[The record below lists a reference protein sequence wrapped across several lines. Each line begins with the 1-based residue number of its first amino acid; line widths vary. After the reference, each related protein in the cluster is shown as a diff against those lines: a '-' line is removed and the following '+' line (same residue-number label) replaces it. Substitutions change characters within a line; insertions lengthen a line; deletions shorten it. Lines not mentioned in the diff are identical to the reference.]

1 MQKESSSTIARNEG
15 NVFFKKY
22 NPNEPVQT
30 NQNYIHQ
37 AIVQYNRALK
47 LANKIVD
54 IMYSNLTDEEKDTI
68 KNYDEDDFQKFMNTI
83 GSILCIKLFKDII
96 EESTNDDDEDS
107 DFDDETKDTLE
118 ILKNLFTSKK

>member
-1 MQKESSSTIARNEG
+1 MKTSH
-15 NVFFKKY
+15 V
-22 NPNEPVQT
+22 
-30 NQNYIHQ
+30 
-37 AIVQYNRALK
+37 K

-68 KNYDEDDFQKFMNTI
+68 KDYDEDDFQKFMNTI

-96 EESTNDDDEDS
+96 EESANDDDENS

>member
-1 MQKESSSTIARNEG
+1 MKTSH
-15 NVFFKKY
+15 V
-22 NPNEPVQT
+22 
-30 NQNYIHQ
+30 
-37 AIVQYNRALK
+37 K

-96 EESTNDDDEDS
+96 EESTNDDEDS

>member
-1 MQKESSSTIARNEG
+1 MKTSH
-15 NVFFKKY
+15 V
-22 NPNEPVQT
+22 
-30 NQNYIHQ
+30 
-37 AIVQYNRALK
+37 K

-54 IMYSNLTDEEKDTI
+54 IMYNNLTDEEKDTI

>member
-1 MQKESSSTIARNEG
+1 MKTSH
-15 NVFFKKY
+15 V
-22 NPNEPVQT
+22 
-30 NQNYIHQ
+30 
-37 AIVQYNRALK
+37 K

-96 EESTNDDDEDS
+96 EESANDDDDENS

>member
-1 MQKESSSTIARNEG
+1 MKTSH
-15 NVFFKKY
+15 V
-22 NPNEPVQT
+22 
-30 NQNYIHQ
+30 
-37 AIVQYNRALK
+37 K

-96 EESTNDDDEDS
+96 EESTNDDDENS

>member
-1 MQKESSSTIARNEG
+1 MKTSH
-15 NVFFKKY
+15 V
-22 NPNEPVQT
+22 
-30 NQNYIHQ
+30 
-37 AIVQYNRALK
+37 K

-68 KNYDEDDFQKFMNTI
+68 KDYDEDDFQKFMNTI

-96 EESTNDDDEDS
+96 EESTNDYDENS

>member
-1 MQKESSSTIARNEG
+1 MKTSHVKI
-15 NVFFKKY
+15 
-22 NPNEPVQT
+22 
-30 NQNYIHQ
+30 
-37 AIVQYNRALK
+37 
-47 LANKIVD
+47 ANKIVD

-96 EESTNDDDEDS
+96 EESTNDDENS

>member
-1 MQKESSSTIARNEG
+1 
-15 NVFFKKY
+15 
-22 NPNEPVQT
+22 
-30 NQNYIHQ
+30 
-37 AIVQYNRALK
+37 
-47 LANKIVD
+47 
-54 IMYSNLTDEEKDTI
+54 MYSNLTDEEKDTI

-96 EESTNDDDEDS
+96 EESTNDDENS